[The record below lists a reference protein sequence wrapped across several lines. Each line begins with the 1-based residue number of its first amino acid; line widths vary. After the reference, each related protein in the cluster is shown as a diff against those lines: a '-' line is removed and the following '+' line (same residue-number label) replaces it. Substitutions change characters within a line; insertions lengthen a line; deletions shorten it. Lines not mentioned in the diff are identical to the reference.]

1 MIGYT
6 TCSLLGK
13 EVYLYLYYYYYHYFY
28 SEGLTSQCCEGILYN
43 RIRPLSGIV
52 PDFITPVV
60 SDDEEEDNNKK
71 GKRKK
76 GITKKDD
83 SHGEGFDVRFDDIY
97 QLYQRNRANGD
108 EKEETKSALSV
119 ASTDINPQ
127 GSFMPAIFNSQLSRS
142 FVQRKPIEAVEK
154 IQRVRQ
160 VLCQP
165 KSQIEKNKQRN
176 GESTIF
182 SNDSAKKNYF
192 PHHSNGL
199 NADREVFD
207 NPLRRVGNFAQPVR
221 NQPSASTSSAS
232 ASSSSASS
240 SSSSSVFIQRKG
252 VIANKKQNRKGG
264 KLKDILY
271 SGRTAAIIRDD
282 SKSGS
287 DDIYDERPSSDM
299 TSSFYKN
306 KTNHQTNNNNNNV
319 HTNSNNK
326 KKRFRKKFLSYL
338 QSATRQREI
347 KKVQPV
353 SSNQRQMTLQEVMEK
368 RRMSSHGNDER
379 VPPLPQATN
388 EPPSTQRTALR
399 RTAPPPP
406 APPLEAP
413 MMTSSTS
420 FTPISRTTRR
430 RAFKLHYQKK
440 KKDGN
445 DVSEGDVTTPPRS
458 LLSQLKKSLSQK
470 VGLTNKTDDEE
481 AKEIHSSNKKGLR
494 TLRRVV
500 FNQSSPALRTNNQGD
515 RRSSRVIPAASRAFH
530 KDFSSS
536 RPSIEY
542 DADQAVID
550 SSYKNYLQLIKGKRS
565 QQHPPSNNKQ
575 S

>member
-1 MIGYT
+1 M
-6 TCSLLGK
+6 
-13 EVYLYLYYYYYHYFY
+13 
-28 SEGLTSQCCEGILYN
+28 
-43 RIRPLSGIV
+43 
-52 PDFITPVV
+52 V
-60 SDDEEEDNNKK
+60 SDDEEEDNDKK
-71 GKRKK
+71 GKRKIR
-76 GITKKDD
+76 ITKKDD
-83 SHGEGFDVRFDDIY
+83 SHGEGFDVKFDDIY
-97 QLYQRNRANGD
+97 QLYRRNRVNGD

-119 ASTDINPQ
+119 ASTDMNQQ
-127 GSFMPAIFNSQLSRS
+127 GSFMPAIFNSRS

-165 KSQIEKNKQRN
+165 KSQIEKTKQPN

-182 SNDSAKKNYF
+182 SNDSAKQHLFHHHNYDDN
-192 PHHSNGL
+192 PDG
-199 NADREVFD
+199 EVFD
-207 NPLRRVGNFAQPVR
+207 NPLRRVGNFAQPVK
-221 NQPSASTSSAS
+221 NLPSSPTSSAS

-240 SSSSSVFIQRKG
+240 SSSSSFVFSQRKG
-252 VIANKKQNRKGG
+252 ITANKKQKRKGG
-264 KLKDILY
+264 RLKDILY
-271 SGRTAAIIRDD
+271 SGRTAAIIHDD

-287 DDIYDERPSSDM
+287 DDIYDEKPSSDV

-306 KTNHQTNNNNNNV
+306 KTNHQTNNNNSSIINNS
-319 HTNSNNK
+319 NNNNK
-326 KKRFRKKFLSYL
+326 KKKFRKKFLSYL

-353 SSNQRQMTLQEVMEK
+353 SSNQRQTTLQEVMEK
-368 RRMSSHGNDER
+368 RRMTSHGNDER

-388 EPPSTQRTALR
+388 ETHCTQRTALR

-406 APPLEAP
+406 PPPPPPLEAP
-413 MMTSSTS
+413 LMTSSSS

-440 KKDGN
+440 KKN
-445 DVSEGDVTTPPRS
+445 ETDVSDDYLATPPRS

-470 VGLTNKTDDEE
+470 VGLMNKTENEE
-481 AKEIHSSNKKGLR
+481 TKEIGSNNKKGLR
-494 TLRRVV
+494 TLRRVA
-500 FNQSSPALRTNNQGD
+500 FNQSSPALRTNHQGD
-515 RRSSRVIPAASRAFH
+515 RRSSKIIPAASKAFH
-530 KDFSSS
+530 KDFSSN

-565 QQHPPSNNKQ
+565 QQQHPPSK
-575 S
+575 